1 MFKIYDETLVK
12 SFKKKVEKLVG
23 NFQEKGSDEGT
34 VHKMLISKEVVDR
47 DWEIIKLDWLDTK
60 RYKKNPVV
68 LIDHRY
74 TIDSIVG
81 KTKKLYQEWNKLYAD
96 FVFANT
102 EKAKLIE
109 EMFIE
114 GFVNASSIWFMVAK
128 RQEGNWNIIEQSE
141 LLERSIVV
149 AWSNREAL
157 RQKNVDLYEK
167 IDKSWLFEVSFKD
180 CDCWDDE
187 KETEEGK
194 EEITLEKVYWEL
206 QEVKSLLNSFAEDKA
221 NKEQIEKEVEEAKAQ
236 KHLLQEINKA
246 TASALEKIKKL

>member
-1 MFKIYDETLVK
+1 
-12 SFKKKVEKLVG
+12 
-23 NFQEKGSDEGT
+23 
-34 VHKMLISKEVVDR
+34 MLILFSPTQK
-47 DWEIIKLDWLDTK
+47 
-60 RYKKNPVV
+60 
-68 LIDHRY
+68 
-74 TIDSIVG
+74 
-81 KTKKLYQEWNKLYAD
+81 
-96 FVFANT
+96 
-102 EKAKLIE
+102 KAKLIE

-114 GFVNASSIWFMVAK
+114 GFVNASSIWFMVTK

-194 EEITLEKVYWEL
+194 RRNHSW
-206 QEVKSLLNSFAEDKA
+206 KSLLRTSRSKKFIKFLRWGQSEQGTNRKRGWRSKSAKAFASRNQQSYCFGFGK
-221 NKEQIEKEVEEAKAQ
+221 NKE
-236 KHLLQEINKA
+236 
-246 TASALEKIKKL
+246 ALIFLYYYFITMNENEKISFWNYKINDRNCWKSTSRNRVKRG